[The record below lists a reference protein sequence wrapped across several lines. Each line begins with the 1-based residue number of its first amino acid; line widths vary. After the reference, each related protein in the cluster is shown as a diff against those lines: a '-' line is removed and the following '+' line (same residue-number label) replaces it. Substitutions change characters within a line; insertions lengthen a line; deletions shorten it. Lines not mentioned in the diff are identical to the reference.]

1 MSAAPGASS
10 LLLAALAAALAVL
23 VAWRPEPATA
33 VREPGPARAGSVT
46 PRGGRRGALVAAAAA
61 LGATAAVVG
70 GMRAAAWALLA
81 TGVALGA
88 RALARRRREGRA
100 AAANRERV
108 VGLCELLAGELRAGR
123 APSVALAAAARE
135 WPAVDVVRRA
145 DALGADTVA
154 AWRTLAATPG
164 ADALGLVAAAWQVS
178 ARTGAGL
185 ADALTRVARL
195 VRATEATRRVVAS
208 ELASA
213 RATARLMAGLPLVA
227 LLIGGTTG
235 GNPLHFLLVTPLGLG
250 CLAGGLA
257 FGAAGLLWI
266 ERIADDVLEVR

>member
-1 MSAAPGASS
+1 MTADPGADL
-10 LLLAALAAALAVL
+10 LLLAGL
-23 VAWRPEPATA
+23 
-33 VREPGPARAGSVT
+33 
-46 PRGGRRGALVAAAAA
+46 AAAAA
-61 LGATAAVVG
+61 VLVGWRPGPAVAHRRAGPASAPTVGRRTAVAAGALTLGATAAVVG
-70 GMRAAAWALLA
+70 GVRATVWALLA
-81 TGVALGA
+81 AGVVLGG
-88 RALARRRREGRA
+88 RTFLRRRREGRLA
-100 AAANRERV
+100 ARNRERV

-135 WPAVDVVRRA
+135 WPSVDAVRRA
-145 DALGADTVA
+145 DTLGADTVA
-154 AWRTLAATPG
+154 AWRALASLPG

-227 LLIGGTTG
+227 LLLGGTTG